1 MGKVKQVN
9 IKNRIYYF
17 YKDQINLKDFDGRLL
32 KVDKKK
38 KITFTFYR
46 LTFIT
51 SVMRLLEKLLIAT
64 ILTV

>member
-38 KITFTFYR
+38 KKLHLFFTD
-46 LTFIT
+46 
-51 SVMRLLEKLLIAT
+51 
-64 ILTV
+64 